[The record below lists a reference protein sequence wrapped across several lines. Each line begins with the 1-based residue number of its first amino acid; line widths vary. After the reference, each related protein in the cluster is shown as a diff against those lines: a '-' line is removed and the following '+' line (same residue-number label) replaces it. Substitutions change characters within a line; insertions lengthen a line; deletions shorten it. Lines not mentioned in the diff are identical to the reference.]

1 MNEISITFDGLIPS
15 IRCYFYKSQEVL
27 VFLHSVLLPSLC
39 SLWSAKDHSLH
50 PRDPTQLVPDLLK
63 LKVNSGK
70 KKKKKK
76 NSESYSIFWI
86 VYRGK
91 IACCC

>member
-50 PRDPTQLVPDLLK
+50 PRDLTQLVPDLLK
-63 LKVNSGK
+63 LKVNSGTQR
-70 KKKKKK
+70 KKK